1 MERGV
6 WTVRPD
12 ALFTKYHVRIVS
24 IIRGASAFYRNGL
37 AGRVCMISM
46 VASLE
51 CPVEIRQD
59 ARWIKPVSENPCPS
73 GFQGC
78 RSTHMT
84 VLSIPRLLVTPSI
97 PNMQ

>member
-24 IIRGASAFYRNGL
+24 NIRGALANYRDGL
-37 AGRVCMISM
+37 AGLVCMISM

-51 CPVEIRQD
+51 FPVEIRQED
-59 ARWIKPVSENPCPS
+59 SLN
-73 GFQGC
+73 
-78 RSTHMT
+78 
-84 VLSIPRLLVTPSI
+84 
-97 PNMQ
+97 